1 MEQAKKHLKTM
12 SIVVLILAGL
22 SLINILFALFFGELN
37 EELQN
42 ASIPEGAPENVGQIA
57 QIFILVVALLLLLP
71 HLYVGIKGIKIAKK
85 PNSSVG
91 HIVWGVILI
100 AFTALALVSP
110 ILGLVQGG
118 DEVFANISALCSI
131 VVDLMVLFDYV
142 KYAIA
147 VRKKI

>member
-71 HLYVGIKGIKIAKK
+71 HLYIGIKGIKIAKK

-110 ILGLVQGG
+110 ILGLVQGS

>member
-1 MEQAKKHLKTM
+1 M

-42 ASIPEGAPENVGQIA
+42 ATIPEGAPENVGQIA

-71 HLYVGIKGIKIAKK
+71 HLYIGIKGIKIAKK

-100 AFTALALVSP
+100 AFTALTLVSP
-110 ILGLVQGG
+110 ILGLVQGNG
-118 DEVFANISALCSI
+118 EVFENVSELCSI
-131 VVDLMVLFDYV
+131 FVDVVVLAEYV

>member
-1 MEQAKKHLKTM
+1 M

-42 ASIPEGAPENVGQIA
+42 ATIPEGAPENVGQIA

-71 HLYVGIKGIKIAKK
+71 HLYIGIKGIKIAKK
-85 PNSSVG
+85 PDSSKA

-110 ILGLVQGG
+110 ILGLVQGNG
-118 DEVFANISALCSI
+118 EVFENVSELCSI
-131 VVDLMVLFDYV
+131 FVDVVVLAEYV

>member
-42 ASIPEGAPENVGQIA
+42 ATIPEGAPENVGQIA

-71 HLYVGIKGIKIAKK
+71 HLYIGIKGIKIAKK

-110 ILGLVQGG
+110 ILGLVQGS

>member
-42 ASIPEGAPENVGQIA
+42 ATIPEGAPENVGQIA

-71 HLYVGIKGIKIAKK
+71 HLYIGIKGIKIAKK

-110 ILGLVQGG
+110 ILGLAQGS